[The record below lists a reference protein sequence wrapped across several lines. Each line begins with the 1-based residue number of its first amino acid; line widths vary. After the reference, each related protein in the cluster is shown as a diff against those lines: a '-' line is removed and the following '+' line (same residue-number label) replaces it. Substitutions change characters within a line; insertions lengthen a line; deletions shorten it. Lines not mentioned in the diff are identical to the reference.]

1 MKSQAIC
8 AIVRTLPGFPIGR
21 NNADFIIRAVCA
33 GIMLRQCP
41 LRAVRPETLH
51 TPANIDAYHILCRRE
66 ASCRIFH
73 NAPPNAGT
81 PQVWKVRAMDN
92 IIARYEDYLI
102 HTKHAS
108 ANTVSSY
115 MRDIRQYASYLSG
128 IDVDVLDAD
137 QSVVSAYMQWLQSI
151 GKSPAT
157 VSRCLASLKSL
168 YLFALSEDEI
178 EKNPVHNI
186 KVEKAEKKLPQIL
199 TGKEVELLLEQPRT
213 SDMKGCRDKAM
224 LEVLY
229 ATGIRVSE
237 LINLNIDDVSITGGF
252 IRCESG
258 GKTRIIPLYPE
269 AVQALRTYI
278 DDVRLKMLANP
289 SEHSLFVNV
298 SGERMSRQGF
308 WKIIKFYQEK
318 AQIDKDITPHTL
330 RHSFAAHLLE
340 NGADLRSIQEMLGH
354 SDISSTQ
361 VYAHLVKQNL
371 KSVYNKYHP
380 KA

>member
-1 MKSQAIC
+1 
-8 AIVRTLPGFPIGR
+8 
-21 NNADFIIRAVCA
+21 
-33 GIMLRQCP
+33 
-41 LRAVRPETLH
+41 
-51 TPANIDAYHILCRRE
+51 
-66 ASCRIFH
+66 
-73 NAPPNAGT
+73 
-81 PQVWKVRAMDN
+81 MDN

-128 IDVDVLDAD
+128 IDVDVLEAD

-178 EKNPVHNI
+178 EQNPVHNI

-199 TGKEVELLLEQPRT
+199 TGKEVELLLQQPKV
-213 SDMKGCRDKAM
+213 SEMKGCRDKAM

-237 LINLNIDDVSITGGF
+237 LIGLNIDDVSLPGSF

-258 GKTRIIPLYPE
+258 EKMRIIPIYPE
-269 AVQALRTYI
+269 ALQALREYI
-278 DDVRLKMLANP
+278 ETVRPKMIAVP
-289 SEHSLFVNV
+289 TEHSLFVNV

-308 WKIIKFYQEK
+308 WKIIKYYQEK
-318 AQIDKDITPHTL
+318 AHIEKDITPHTL

-340 NGADLRSIQEMLGH
+340 NGADLRSIQQMLGH

-361 VYAHLVKQNL
+361 VYTQLVKQNL
-371 KSVYNKYHP
+371 KAVYNKYHP